1 MALPPLSLLFAL
13 DSDRP
18 FTSTGRDDSALDV
31 AATDADASE
40 AELVGIATRSAAP
53 AD

>member
-1 MALPPLSLLFAL
+1 MALLPLSLLVAL

-18 FTSTGRDDSALDV
+18 FTSTGRDSALDV
-31 AATDADASE
+31 GTTDADASE
-40 AELVGIATRSAAP
+40 AELVGIATRSTTP